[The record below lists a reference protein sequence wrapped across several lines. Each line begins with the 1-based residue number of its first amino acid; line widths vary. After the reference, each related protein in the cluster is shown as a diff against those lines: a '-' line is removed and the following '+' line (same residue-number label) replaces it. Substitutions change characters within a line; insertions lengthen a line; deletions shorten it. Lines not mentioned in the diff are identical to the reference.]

1 MLRIGIIGCGFMG
14 SLHAR
19 TLASLEGAKVTAVA
33 DPDLERARRL
43 AQELGAQA
51 YASAQELLD
60 KETLEGV
67 VIATP
72 DGAHR
77 EPVELAAQRG
87 VGVLVEKP
95 LATNLEDADAMI
107 QACRSAGV
115 ALMVGHILRF
125 EPAYVQLRQAV
136 QEGLIGRFVSAFAR
150 RHALRGEA
158 ERLARVTSVVQYL
171 AIHDFDQLNWIQPAA
186 PRRVTARAARRAL
199 YETYGTPDV
208 VFTTIEYEDGSLAT
222 VESGWSLTPGWA
234 NWRSPATWGPFGDVR
249 LDVTGE
255 DGFLS
260 LDLRTMNLMGVDTRE
275 GWRIAETRHW
285 PLVHGRIAGA
295 LRLECEHFLDC
306 LRGRQEPLSSGE
318 TARQAVALLVAA
330 QRSLESGEPVDL

>member
-1 MLRIGIIGCGFMG
+1 MVRIGIIGCGFMG
-14 SLHAR
+14 TLHGR
-19 TLASLEGAKVTAVA
+19 TLASLEGARVTAVA
-33 DPDLERARRL
+33 DPDVGRAQRL
-43 AQELGAQA
+43 AQELGAKV
-51 YASAQELLD
+51 YASAEALLEEESLD
-60 KETLEGV
+60 GV
-67 VIATP
+67 VVATP

-107 QACRSAGV
+107 RACQAAGV
-115 ALMVGHILRF
+115 VLMVGHILRF
-125 EPAYVQLRQAV
+125 EPAYVQLREAV
-136 QEGLIGRFVSAFAR
+136 REGLIGRFTSAFAR

-158 ERLARVTSVVQYL
+158 ERLARFTNVLQYL

-186 PRRVTARAARRAL
+186 PRRVTARAARKAV

-222 VESGWSLTPGWA
+222 VESGWALTPGWA
-234 NWRSPATWGPFGDVR
+234 QWRSPSSWGPFGDVR

-255 DGFLS
+255 EGFLS
-260 LDLRTMNLMGVDTRE
+260 LDFRSMNLLGVDSRE
-275 GWRIAETRHW
+275 GWRFAETRHW

-306 LRGRQEPLSSGE
+306 LRGRKEPVSSGV

-330 QRSLESGEPVDL
+330 RKSLESGEAVTL